1 MLNEA
6 QDFAAETRA
15 KRRLNLRSR
24 GVAVAFSVGAHLAIL
39 AGLFAFRPTPL
50 APPAAPSPPDAV
62 FVTVSPPTPPAPAE
76 ESAEDAGAAPPV
88 PPTPPAPPPKQAV
101 RPPPPT
107 PPPPDIPPVPAPV
120 AETRQPMPGLSD
132 AQLAGAIVA
141 GNGIGLG
148 TGSGSGGGGDGDG
161 AAACDMVRRLQ
172 DALRR
177 DPDIRAAVMRE
188 TALAGPGARGVH
200 VWNGDWIQSPT
211 QEGKGLAGVR
221 QAIALEVAFAPAACR
236 SQAMRGLVV
245 LSIGDGA
252 RPARLALG
260 GGAWRWT
267 DLLARGIRRG

>member
-1 MLNEA
+1 MLNEPD
-6 QDFAAETRA
+6 DFAAKTMAR
-15 KRRLNLRSR
+15 KRLSVRSR
-24 GVAVAFSVGAHLAIL
+24 GVAVAVSVGVHLAIL
-39 AGLFAFRPTPL
+39 GGLFAFRPTPL
-50 APPAAPSPPDAV
+50 APPAAPPPPEAV
-62 FVTVSPPTPPAPAE
+62 FVTVTPPTPPATAE
-76 ESAEDAGAAPPV
+76 ESAQEAGAAPPV

-101 RPPPPT
+101 RPPPAL

-120 AETRQPMPGLSD
+120 APTPQPMPGLSD

-141 GNGIGLG
+141 GNGVGVSAG
-148 TGSGSGGGGDGDG
+148 PGSGGGGDGNG
-161 AAACDMVRRLQ
+161 TAACDMVRRLQ

-177 DPDIRAAVMRE
+177 DPEIRVAVMRE
-188 TALAGPGARGVH
+188 TERAGPGARGVH

-236 SQAMRGLVV
+236 TQAMRGLVV

-267 DLLARGIRRG
+267 DLLARGIHRG